1 MLVYL
6 DNCTIQRPLDDRSQL
21 RIAVE
26 GECVLGLIA
35 QVESGSIDIVSS
47 EALRF
52 EIENS
57 TDLFRRSHAL
67 QVLARAVRS
76 VEVSSSVERRA
87 AEIESRGIKPL
98 DALHVACAEAANAEY
113 LCTCDDLLLRKTRA
127 IEDLR
132 VKVVTPME
140 LVAEIER

>member
-6 DNCTIQRPLDDRSQL
+6 DNCTIQRPLDDRSHV

-26 GECVLGLIA
+26 AECVLGLIA
-35 QVESGSIDIVSS
+35 QVESRSIDIVSS

-57 TDLFRRSHAL
+57 TDLFRRSYAL
-67 QVLARAVRS
+67 QVLARATRS

-113 LCTCDDLLLRKTRA
+113 LCTCDDDLLRKTRT
-127 IEDLR
+127 IEGLR
-132 VKVVTPME
+132 VKVVAPME
-140 LVAEIER
+140 IVEELER